1 MPNGLDRLERLFSKR
16 KHSSTGTNLST
27 DRTEP
32 VIDVQPTQLDN
43 VSFPQPS
50 FLRPKGKGERM
61 VARDESTPAERHDSR
76 ASSLPEARSERMSMH
91 SSTFST
97 ASTGDMNNAPA
108 HNMSLILRRKNL
120 HASQLKEFKFPL
132 PPMHTTTI
140 SADLPTSPSC
150 SPTTATPMGQ
160 RHLEHRHSSV
170 ILPSRA
176 DTPPASDH
184 EDDLKFHHRQ
194 QAQSGS
200 TPSLRPLDPPTP
212 AASPEIKALSDPLD
226 QEPDVGVADKRS
238 MFAPLRRRK
247 ERKAAELRRAQS
259 HVVLASTQTI
269 NQPKSVL
276 KGGDVKDFFDLSDDD
291 IAEED
296 LSADEPTT
304 PEMAPYLRRP
314 STKTIASVRATTPMS
329 KRSSTASVMNPLADA
344 AAHGAVQIAKIAAKH
359 KFDLVY
365 IVNLWPEKVHY
376 TSAAASMPTS
386 GCESASSSR
395 PNSARSSLLGSME
408 GTVVETAAGMTGRL
422 LAAYGLS
429 KVASPFRISAA
440 VHAKILR
447 HESWIEYRS
456 ADAKEGEFSRGY
468 GHAFHAGFSRKMSTT
483 TCVSMESRSE
493 VDRGIVFAAYRQPG
507 PDGKTRGC
515 TPEELE
521 ALHAD
526 AEYLID
532 MLIAIHKAKRL
543 RNPVALSAQANDV
556 GPMPSQRGDVF
567 L

>member
-1 MPNGLDRLERLFSKR
+1 MPNGLDRLDRLFSKR
-16 KHSSTGTNLST
+16 KNSPTGKTLST
-27 DRTEP
+27 DRAEP
-32 VIDVQPTQLDN
+32 VADVQPTQLGN

-61 VARDESTPAERHDSR
+61 IARDESTPAERHDSR

-97 ASTGDMNNAPA
+97 ASTGDLNNAPP
-108 HNMSLILRRKNL
+108 HHTSLILRRKNL
-120 HASQLKEFKFPL
+120 HASNFKEFKFPL
-132 PPMHTTTI
+132 PPKDIRTI
-140 SADLPTSPSC
+140 STDLPTSPSC
-150 SPTTATPMGQ
+150 SPTTAAAMGQ
-160 RHLEHRHSSV
+160 GHLEHRHSSF
-170 ILPSRA
+170 LLASRA

-184 EDDLKFHHRQ
+184 EDDWKYHHRQ
-194 QAQSGS
+194 QTQSGS
-200 TPSLRPLDPPTP
+200 TPSLRPPNPPTP
-212 AASPEIKALSDPLD
+212 AASPEIRALSEPLS
-226 QEPDVGVADKRS
+226 QEPDVGVADKRR

-259 HVVLASTQTI
+259 HIVLASTQSLK
-269 NQPKSVL
+269 QAKSVL
-276 KGGDVKDFFDLSDDD
+276 KGGDVKDFFELSDDD

-304 PEMAPYLRRP
+304 PEMTPYLRRP
-314 STKTIASVRATTPMS
+314 STKTITSVRATTPMS
-329 KRSSTASVMNPLADA
+329 KRSSTTSVINTFADA

-376 TSAAASMPTS
+376 ASAAASMPTS
-386 GCESASSSR
+386 ACESASSSR

-408 GTVVETAAGMTGRL
+408 GTVVETASGMTGRL

-468 GHAFHAGFSRKMSTT
+468 GHAFHAGFSRKSTT
-483 TCVSMESRSE
+483 TCASMEPRSE

-515 TPEELE
+515 TPAELE

-543 RNPVALSAQANDV
+543 RNPVALSAQADDV
-556 GPMPSQRGDVF
+556 GPMPPQRDVF

>member
-212 AASPEIKALSDPLD
+212 AASPEIKAF
-226 QEPDVGVADKRS
+226 

-456 ADAKEGEFSRGY
+456 ADAKEGEFSRG
-468 GHAFHAGFSRKMSTT
+468 
-483 TCVSMESRSE
+483 
-493 VDRGIVFAAYRQPG
+493 QPG

>member
-16 KHSSTGTNLST
+16 KNSSTATNASVERL
-27 DRTEP
+27 EP
-32 VIDVQPTQLDN
+32 VLDIQPASLDD

-61 VARDESTPAERHDSR
+61 VARDESIPAESHDNR
-76 ASSLPEARSERMSMH
+76 ASSLPEARYERVSMH
-91 SSTFST
+91 SSNFST
-97 ASTGDMNNAPA
+97 ASTGDLDNAPA
-108 HNMSLILRRKNL
+108 RNVSLIHQRGNL
-120 HASQLKEFKFPL
+120 HASRLQEFQFPL
-132 PPMHTTTI
+132 PPKSVTKQSI
-140 SADLPTSPSC
+140 DLPASPSC
-150 SPTTATPMGQ
+150 SPTTASPA
-160 RHLEHRHSSV
+160 RYRPLEHRHSSV

-184 EDDLKFHHRQ
+184 EDDLRFYHKQ
-194 QAQSGS
+194 QAQINP
-200 TPSLRPLDPPTP
+200 TPDIRHVDPPTP
-212 AASPEIKALSDPLD
+212 AASPEMKALPDSHG
-226 QEPDVGVADKRS
+226 QETDHSLAHKRK

-247 ERKAAELRRAQS
+247 ERKAAELRKAQS
-259 HVVLASTQTI
+259 CASIATARPI
-269 NQPKSVL
+269 HQPTSVL

-304 PEMAPYLRRP
+304 PEMAPYLHRP
-314 STKTIASVRATTPMS
+314 SMTAKAPKTAMTPVS

-344 AAHGAVQIAKIAAKH
+344 AAHGAVQVAKIAAKH

-365 IVNLWPEKVHY
+365 IVNLWPEKNQQS
-376 TSAAASMPTS
+376 SAATPMAVS
-386 GCESASSSR
+386 GCDSTSSFR

-456 ADAKEGEFSRGY
+456 ADAAQGEFSRGY
-468 GHAFHAGFSRKMSTT
+468 GHAFHAGFSRNLSTG
-483 TCVSMESRSE
+483 TCASAGPRSE

-507 PDGKTRGC
+507 PDGKTRGS
-515 TPEELE
+515 TPEELS

-543 RNPVALSAQANDV
+543 RNPVALSALADDV
-556 GPMPSQRGDVF
+556 GPMPSQRDDVF